1 MLIDLMLVDKQHDET
16 NNQNQ
21 QDKTANSE
29 SDGPKDIASSLEA
42 FLLSRETL
50 EHTALLFQPLRGVH
64 CFFQLALTL
73 EQSVQ
78 VLEGDVLDFIRL
90 GLDSAYL
97 VHSLI
102 VRVPIQLRFHKLLE
116 RANVWLI
123 YVAFHFVLLL
133 HHAQE
138 FKAHAL
144 LCGALLRRA
153 EEHDA
158 ICYPNI
164 ESMSFVLE
172 ALLPVIAIIDFL
184 CDSTSNLECASI
196 THNLGGAA
204 VILDNQSQANCSVGH
219 R

>member
-1 MLIDLMLVDKQHDET
+1 VEAY
-16 NNQNQ
+16 
-21 QDKTANSE
+21 KTANSE

-64 CFFQLALTL
+64 CFFQPTSGRRSGSMKVEGEDTFHALALTL

-102 VRVPIQLRFHKLLE
+102 VRVPILQPTTSTIDPLNGAGRRGRANQLRFHKLLE

-164 ESMSFVLE
+164 ESMS
-172 ALLPVIAIIDFL
+172 
-184 CDSTSNLECASI
+184 
-196 THNLGGAA
+196 GG
-204 VILDNQSQANCSVGH
+204 GG
-219 R
+219 